1 MLLREYRPGDEQD
14 IAELFKVV
22 FDRKLDLRFW
32 NWRFAE
38 NPRGKG
44 IICLMF
50 DNQKLVGHYAV
61 TPTPLW
67 VKGKVYRAAF
77 SMTTMTHPD
86 YCGRGIFSQLASE
99 VYGCCKAKGIKFV
112 FGFPNENS
120 YHGFTQKLGWHG
132 FGRVKGWAIEEI
144 PTHLAGEH
152 GFTYE
157 ELQSCDERVDD
168 LWARARESNNIIVP
182 RTADFFNW
190 RYFHKPDGEYTIYG
204 INDDDGVLQG
214 LLVLKVFR
222 DRDETTG
229 HIIDILAPD
238 QLDIH
243 QAILR
248 KATEFFAENEVAS
261 ITCWIPCGSPIA
273 AQLQAI
279 GFFKREWPTYSGAKV
294 LDNTS
299 VDISF
304 VANPRHWSFTM
315 GDSDVF

>member
-1 MLLREYRPGDEQD
+1 MQVREYIPGDEQE
-14 IAELFKVV
+14 ISELFNVV
-22 FDRKLDLRFW
+22 FKRKLDLRLW
-32 NWRFAE
+32 NWRFVE
-38 NPRGKG
+38 NPCGKG
-44 IICLMF
+44 IIRLMF

-132 FGRVKGWAIEEI
+132 FGRVKGWAIERE
-144 PTHLAGEH
+144 PAHLPREH
-152 GFTYE
+152 EFAYE
-157 ELQSCDERVDD
+157 ELRAFDKRVDD
-168 LWARARESNNIIVP
+168 LWARARESNNIMVP
-182 RTADFFNW
+182 RTADFINW
-190 RYFHKPDGEYTIYG
+190 RYFQQPGGEYTVYG
-204 INDDDGVLQG
+204 IIDRNSVLQG
-214 LLVLKVFR
+214 LLVLKVFIG
-222 DRDETTG
+222 RDETAG
-229 HIIDILAPD
+229 HIIDFLAPD
-238 QLDIH
+238 RPDVQ

-248 KATEFFAENEVAS
+248 KATEFFAKKGVAN
-261 ITCWIPCGSPIA
+261 ITCWIPSGSPIA

-279 GFFKREWPTYSGAKV
+279 GFSQKGWPTYSGVKV
-294 LDNTS
+294 LDDAFE
-299 VDISF
+299 DISF
-304 VANPRHWSFTM
+304 VTDPCLWSFTM